1 MRVLVTGHTGFKG
14 AWLSMW
20 LAQQG
25 HRVFGLALEPES
37 GSLFEQADV
46 SAMLQVDERGD
57 VRDQSRV
64 LQAVRDAAPDV
75 VIHLAAQSLVR
86 PSYDDPRWTVETN
99 VVGTLSVLEA
109 VSAVESVQAALIV
122 TTDKVYRN
130 VGRLDG
136 YGEDDALGGH
146 DPYSASK
153 AMADILTSSW
163 AASFPGTSFAI
174 ARAGNVIGGGD
185 ISVDRLMPDV
195 MRALKRGLSVQLRNP
210 SAVRPWQHTLDCLAG
225 YLVLTEA
232 LLSGAGQGAWNFGPE
247 PAAFRTVEETAELAL
262 RAWGSGQAWVA
273 DEGEHPHEAETLTLD
288 ASRARSEL
296 GWRDRLDYQEAIEW
310 TVEWEK
316 RVHEGESARE
326 VSLEQIAQFETL
338 GRSS

>member
-99 VVGTLSVLEA
+99 VLGTLSVLEA

-136 YGEDDALGGH
+136 YGEDDALGGL
-146 DPYSASK
+146 DPYGASK

-185 ISVDRLMPDV
+185 IVDP
-195 MRALKRGLSVQLRNP
+195 
-210 SAVRPWQHTLDCLAG
+210 
-225 YLVLTEA
+225 
-232 LLSGAGQGAWNFGPE
+232 
-247 PAAFRTVEETAELAL
+247 
-262 RAWGSGQAWVA
+262 
-273 DEGEHPHEAETLTLD
+273 
-288 ASRARSEL
+288 
-296 GWRDRLDYQEAIEW
+296 
-310 TVEWEK
+310 
-316 RVHEGESARE
+316 
-326 VSLEQIAQFETL
+326 
-338 GRSS
+338 

>member
-14 AWLSMW
+14 AWLTMW

-25 HRVFGLALEPES
+25 HSVFGLALAPES

-46 SAMLQVDERGD
+46 GSILQVDGRGD
-57 VRDQSRV
+57 VRDASSV
-64 LQAVRDAAPDV
+64 LQAVRAAQPDA

-99 VVGTLSVLEA
+99 VLGTLSVLEA
-109 VSAVESVQAALIV
+109 VSAVDSVQAALIV

-136 YGEDDALGGH
+136 YGENDALGGH

-163 AASFPGTSFAI
+163 AASFPGKNFAI

-195 MRALKRGLSVQLRNP
+195 MRAMKSDSSVHLRYP
-210 SAVRPWQHTLDCLAG
+210 SAVRPWQHVLDCLAG

-232 LLSGAGQGAWNFGPE
+232 LLSGGGHGAWNFGPE
-247 PAAFRTVEETAELAL
+247 PAAFRTVQETAELAGQ
-262 RAWGSGQAWVA
+262 AWGSGQAWVA
-273 DEGEHPHEAETLTLD
+273 DESEHPHEAELLTLD

-296 GWRDRLDYQEAIEW
+296 GWRDRLDYQAAIEW
-310 TVEWEK
+310 TVDWEK
-316 RVHEGESARE
+316 RVHEGANARE
-326 VSLEQIAQFETL
+326 VSLGQIAQFEGL

>member
-25 HRVFGLALEPES
+25 HSVFGFALAPDP

-46 SAMLQVDERGD
+46 GSMLQVDQRGD
-57 VRDQSRV
+57 VRDASRV
-64 LQAVRDAAPDV
+64 LEAVRHVQPDV
-75 VIHLAAQSLVR
+75 VIHMAAQSLVR
-86 PSYDDPRWTVETN
+86 RSYDDPRWTLETN
-99 VVGTLSVLEA
+99 VLGTLSVLEA
-109 VSAVESVQAALIV
+109 ASAVESVQAALVV

-130 VGRLDG
+130 VGRSAG
-136 YGEDDALGGH
+136 YREGDALGGH

-163 AASFPGTSFAI
+163 VSSFPSKAVAI

-185 ISVDRLMPDV
+185 VSADRLMPDV
-195 MRALKRGLSVQLRNP
+195 IRSLKSDSPVHLRYP
-210 SAVRPWQHTLDCLAG
+210 SAVRPWQHVLDCLAG

-232 LLSGAGQGAWNFGPE
+232 LLSGGGNGAWNFGPD
-247 PAAFRTVEETAELAL
+247 PSAFRTVLETAELAAL
-262 RAWGSGQAWVA
+262 AWGSGHTWIA
-273 DEGEHPHEAETLTLD
+273 DAGEHPHEAELLTLD
-288 ASRARSEL
+288 ASRARSDL
-296 GWRDRLDYQEAIEW
+296 GWGDRLDYQEAVAW

-316 RVHEGESARE
+316 RVHSGEKAQD
-326 VSLEQIAQFETL
+326 VSLEQIAQFEAL

>member
-1 MRVLVTGHTGFKG
+1 MRVLITGHTGFKG
-14 AWLSMW
+14 AWLSLW
-20 LAQQG
+20 LTQQG
-25 HRVFGLALEPES
+25 HDVFGFALDPEP
-37 GSLFEQADV
+37 GSLFERA
-46 SAMLQVDERGD
+46 QVGSLMHKDGRGD
-57 VRDQSRV
+57 VRDAPLV
-64 LQAVRDAAPDV
+64 IGVVREFRPDV
-75 VIHLAAQSLVR
+75 VVHMAAQSLVR
-86 PSYDDPRWTVETN
+86 PSYDNPRWTVETN
-99 VVGTLSVLEA
+99 VLGTLAVLET
-109 VSAVESVQAALIV
+109 VSAVESVKAALVV

-130 VGRLDG
+130 VDRLDG
-136 YGEDDALGGH
+136 YTESDALGGH

-163 AASFPGTSFAI
+163 VSSFPGTAVAI

-185 ISVDRLMPDV
+185 INVDRLMPDV
-195 MRALKRGLSVQLRNP
+195 MRALKSGLSVQLRYP
-210 SAVRPWQHTLDCLAG
+210 SAVRPWQHVLDCLAG

-232 LLSGAGQGAWNFGPE
+232 LLSGEGQGAWNFGPE
-247 PAAFRTVEETAELAL
+247 PAAFRTVQETADLATQI
-262 RAWGSGQAWVA
+262 WGSGQAWVA
-273 DEGEHPHEAETLTLD
+273 DAGEHPHEAEMLTLD

-326 VSLEQIAQFETL
+326 VSLKQIAQFEAL

>member
-25 HRVFGLALEPES
+25 HSVFGLALAPES

-46 SAMLQVDERGD
+46 GSMLQVDGRGD
-57 VRDQSRV
+57 VREASSV
-64 LQAVRDAAPDV
+64 LQAVRAAHPDV

-99 VVGTLSVLEA
+99 VLGTLSVLEA

-136 YGEDDALGGH
+136 YAESDALGGH

-163 AASFPGTSFAI
+163 AVSFPGKNLAI

-185 ISVDRLMPDV
+185 VSVDRLMPDV
-195 MRALKRGLSVQLRNP
+195 KRAFKTGSPVHLRYP
-210 SAVRPWQHTLDCLAG
+210 SAVRPWQHVLDCLAG
-225 YLVLTEA
+225 YLLLTEA
-232 LLSGAGQGAWNFGPE
+232 LLSGEGHGPWNFGPE
-247 PAAFRTVEETAELAL
+247 PAAFRTVQETAELAAQ
-262 RAWGSGQAWVA
+262 AWGSEQGWTA
-273 DEGEHPHEAETLTLD
+273 DEGEHPHEAELLTLD

-296 GWRDRLDYQEAIEW
+296 GWRDRLDYQAAIEW
-310 TVEWEK
+310 TVDWEK
-316 RVHEGESARE
+316 RVHKGANARE
-326 VSLEQIAQFETL
+326 VSLGQIAQFEDL